1 MHGSPGGAIFLTYK
15 HMAAPP
21 ITAELLRRYVA
32 GQASDAEQHA
42 VERAALEDPLV
53 ADALEGFQAMPSP
66 VPTDLSQKL
75 SARLAS
81 PRPLTVIYG
90 RRVAV
95 AAGLVGVLAT
105 AYVLLTSVPQTP
117 PETPVVATKLAP
129 LSSTALADTLVT
141 QQPAIALQAKVKTE
155 ATTQVNIQAQPTPE
169 FAPDTLTLPAL
180 AQAEP
185 MAARRMPTESVQRQV
200 SQPADT
206 LQLAMSQLK
215 ATANQ
220 PTVLA
225 RKKPAPSRETGSVA
239 RLKRS
244 EITGEL
250 ELETEADYAARTRDS
265 LVVTEAPTVPPQPQG
280 GLEAV
285 QTYLLEKSQQ
295 RLQGALLEI
304 SFRKNGSISRVRFLK
319 NPGRVSRRETL
330 YWLQQGPHWQAAFT
344 AQGSVPYTLKLSL

>member
-1 MHGSPGGAIFLTYK
+1 
-15 HMAAPP
+15 MAATP

-42 VERAALEDPLV
+42 VERAALEDPFV
-53 ADALEGFQAMPSP
+53 ADALEGFQTMPSP
-66 VPTDLSQKL
+66 VPTDLTQKL
-75 SARLAS
+75 SARIAS

-105 AYVLLTSVPQTP
+105 AYVLLTSVPQTS

-129 LSSTALADTLVT
+129 LPSPALADTLVT
-141 QQPAIALQAKVKTE
+141 EQPAIALQAKVKTE
-155 ATTQVNIQAQPTPE
+155 PRTKAQSKFQAQQPPE
-169 FAPDTLTLPAL
+169 SAPDTLTLPAL
-180 AQAEP
+180 ARAEP
-185 MAARRMPTESVQRQV
+185 MAARRMPTESMQRQL
-200 SQPADT
+200 SQPTDT

-225 RKKPAPSRETGSVA
+225 RKQAAPSRETGSVA

-250 ELETEADYAARTRDS
+250 ELETEADYAAQTRDS
-265 LVVTEAPTVPPQPQG
+265 LVVTQAPTVPPQPQG
-280 GLEAV
+280 GMEAL

-304 SFRKNGSISRVRFLK
+304 NFRKNGSISRVRFLK
-319 NPGRVSRRETL
+319 NPARLSRRQVL
-330 YWLQQGPHWQAAFT
+330 LWLQQGPRWQAAFT
-344 AQGSVPYTLKLSL
+344 AKGSIPYTVQLSF

>member
-1 MHGSPGGAIFLTYK
+1 
-15 HMAAPP
+15 MAATQ

-42 VERAALEDPLV
+42 VERAALEDPFV

-75 SARLAS
+75 SARIAS
-81 PRPLTVIYG
+81 PRPFTVIYG

-105 AYVLLTSVPQTP
+105 AYVLLTSIPQTS

-129 LSSTALADTLVT
+129 LSSPALADTLKT
-141 QQPAIALQAKVKTE
+141 EQPAIALQAKVKTE
-155 ATTQVNIQAQPTPE
+155 LRAKAQSKFRAQQTPE
-169 FAPDTLTLPAL
+169 SSPDTLTIPPATL
-180 AQAEP
+180 DEQPIMASRMMIEP
-185 MAARRMPTESVQRQV
+185 TRARVVPPT
-200 SQPADT
+200 DT
-206 LQLAMSQLK
+206 LLSGTGQLK

-220 PTVLA
+220 PTVMA
-225 RKKPAPSRETGSVA
+225 RKKAAPSRETGSVA

-265 LVVTEAPTVPPQPQG
+265 VVVTEVPTVPPQPQG
-280 GLEAV
+280 GMETV
-285 QTYLLEKSQQ
+285 QAYLLEKSQQ

-319 NPGRVSRRETL
+319 NPGRVSRREVL
-330 YWLQQGPHWQAAFT
+330 LWLQQGPRWQAAFT
-344 AQGSVPYTLKLSL
+344 AQGSVPFTLKLSL